1 MFDIKKQLQWSK
13 LKVGLVIT
21 VALCTLFVTVFFA
34 GGIEN
39 LLSPKVELRAQLQ
52 NAKGLRKG
60 APVWLSGIEVGSVK
74 RISLNPE
81 YGTIITLSVDKKDL
95 KFLRKDSEASV
106 LTMGLLGDKYV
117 ELSSGSPGAEP
128 IKPGDMIKGAAMVD
142 LKDAVEIS
150 VSSIKKMSDF
160 INKLDN
166 LVTKFEKGDGTAVKF
181 LTDPEIYNNLMD
193 ISKNLS
199 GVLHEIRDGQGTIT
213 MLLHDPSL
221 YNRMLTA
228 TSSVEE
234 LTLALNNRKGTLRQ
248 LAEDPA
254 LYENLNMASQQL
266 SSILEK
272 IEAGEGIAGDLI
284 TDKKL
289 AGDLKDTVT
298 EIRELTKDIKDNPK
312 KYFKF
317 SLF

>member
-74 RISLNPE
+74 SISLNPE